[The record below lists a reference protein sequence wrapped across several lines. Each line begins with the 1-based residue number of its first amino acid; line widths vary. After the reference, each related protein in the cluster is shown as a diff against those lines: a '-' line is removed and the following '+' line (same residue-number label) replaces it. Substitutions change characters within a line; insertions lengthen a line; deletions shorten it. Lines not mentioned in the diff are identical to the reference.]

1 MCPERRFVERI
12 DAQAQVVEV
21 ACILARGRAA
31 TPAEFSIHRDDVDH
45 RCARAQV
52 AQAEVVAPAR
62 DFAAQYLSIEGFGTV
77 EVAHAQHQVVE
88 ALHCERRR
96 RSGHGSG
103 RLADD
108 AVGDI
113 GGQRLGR
120 TLGRRAITAAAAGF
134 GDEAVARAER
144 ELFDLRHRLEFD
156 QIPVEDRD
164 RARARINGL
173 SMQIGAMTRE
183 AGINDRPRLL
193 HAVGGLRTIA
203 EALPTLEHGNAD
215 PHDAA

>member
-1 MCPERRFVERI
+1 MNPNDRHHFATAMTRLFAVYGDELTDALLDAWFGVLAGYDLREVRVAMSAHVTDPDKGRFRPTPADIIRHITETLPQSRAKLRNAQIREARDRI
-12 DAQAQVVEV
+12 DP
-21 ACILARGRAA
+21 L
-31 TPAEFSIHRDDVDH
+31 
-45 RCARAQV
+45 
-52 AQAEVVAPAR
+52 
-62 DFAAQYLSIEGFGTV
+62 
-77 EVAHAQHQVVE
+77 
-88 ALHCERRR
+88 
-96 RSGHGSG
+96 
-103 RLADD
+103 
-108 AVGDI
+108 
-113 GGQRLGR
+113 
-120 TLGRRAITAAAAGF
+120 
-134 GDEAVARAER
+134 ER

>member
-1 MCPERRFVERI
+1 MH
-12 DAQAQVVEV
+12 Q
-21 ACILARGRAA
+21 
-31 TPAEFSIHRDDVDH
+31 RDRH
-45 RCARAQV
+45 
-52 AQAEVVAPAR
+52 
-62 DFAAQYLSIEGFGTV
+62 DFAAAMTRLFAVYGEELTEAMLEAWWGVLGSHELR
-77 EVAHAQHQVVE
+77 EVRWAMNAHVTDPDKGRFRPTPADIIRHITETLPQSRAKLRNAQIRE
-88 ALHCERRR
+88 ARDRIDPL
-96 RSGHGSG
+96 
-103 RLADD
+103 
-108 AVGDI
+108 
-113 GGQRLGR
+113 
-120 TLGRRAITAAAAGF
+120 
-134 GDEAVARAER
+134 ER